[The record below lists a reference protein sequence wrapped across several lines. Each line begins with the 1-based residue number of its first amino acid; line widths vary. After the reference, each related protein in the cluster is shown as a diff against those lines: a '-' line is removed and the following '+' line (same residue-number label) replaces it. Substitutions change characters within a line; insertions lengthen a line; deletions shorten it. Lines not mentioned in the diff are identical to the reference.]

1 MPGGPDPQ
9 PTLRAE
15 SPGPQP
21 PLRGESPGPQPPLRG
36 ESPGPQ
42 RPLRAARL
50 FSAAVLAGLI
60 VVGSA
65 AGPAGSQAELGCP
78 PDGGIDVAI
87 GQAPTVFTGTVRVL
101 GNKGRRATIEVIR
114 VWKGAPLPKRVE
126 VQGTIATQSKVVTAL
141 DRLYARDRTY
151 LFLPTSGASPRF
163 RENRCSAT
171 RQLTA
176 ELAAKAPRDGGA
188 APQGQGVP
196 LPGADLGRFAPLMVG
211 APALAVLGGLLVAAR
226 RRSKRSGQPAPTG

>member
-1 MPGGPDPQ
+1 MMPRG
-9 PTLRAE
+9 
-15 SPGPQP
+15 PGP
-21 PLRGESPGPQPPLRG
+21 E
-36 ESPGPQ
+36 
-42 RPLRAARL
+42 RPLGAGSAGPERPLGAGSL
-50 FSAAVLAGLI
+50 FPTAVVAGLI
-60 VVGSA
+60 LVGSG
-65 AGPAGSQAELGCP
+65 AGPVGAQTELGCP
-78 PDGGIDVAI
+78 PDEGIDAAI
-87 GQAPTVFTGTVRVL
+87 GQSPTVFTGTVRAL
-101 GNKGRRATIEVIR
+101 GNKGRTATIEVIR
-114 VWKGAPLPKRVE
+114 VWKGAPLPERVE

-176 ELAAKAPRDGGA
+176 ELAAKAPGDGGA

-211 APALAVLGGLLVAAR
+211 APALAVLAGLLVAAR
-226 RRSKRSGQPAPTG
+226 RKSKRSGQPAATG